1 MENKVTDVLE
11 QERIAA
17 LYSYQILDS
26 ASETDFDCYTEMA
39 ALLCDA
45 PVAFLSLA
53 DKDRIWMKSH
63 AGSDIQELPRNTS
76 YCGYTILSD
85 GLFCVENVQEDA
97 RFANTQLCKEAAFPF
112 YAGYPLIDKNGYRLG
127 ALCVLDHH
135 PRTLSEKQQKG
146 LKMLAEKAVEAIAE
160 RRKKNEDGYFESLF
174 RLSND
179 LLCIAG
185 VDGHFKRVNPA
196 FTEVLGWEESYLLQH
211 PIISMIHPDDVAKTK
226 AEFLNIYEGKPT
238 IHFTNRYMAKNGSYV
253 YLEWV
258 TTTEKET
265 GNIYATARNVSAEV
279 VRDQKLRSSEQR
291 FRDFFE
297 SSSGL
302 MCTHDLNG
310 RFLSVNLAGATS
322 LGFEREELL
331 QSSLFDI
338 IPGERHESL
347 GIYLQEIQEKGQA
360 SGIMQTIHKSGY
372 KKIWLFHNVL
382 AWTPEGTA
390 YVIGNATDITT
401 SYYLEEDLKR
411 TKEMMEQSSS
421 LAGVGAWEV
430 NLVKRTVFWSDEIR
444 RMHQT
449 PPGFAPDFQ
458 TTLLLYK
465 AGPGRD
471 KIIAAATRAM
481 QTGESWDLEVEA
493 VTTAGDVLWVRTIG
507 HAEFKDG
514 VCYRIYG
521 ALQNIH
527 NRKQI
532 ELENERQRKELS
544 RAKRLAESASKAKS
558 EFLANMSHEIRTPLN
573 GIIGFTDLVLKTR
586 LNESQQQYLSIVNQS
601 ANSLLSII
609 NDILDFSKIEAG
621 KLELSVE
628 RCDLFLMMSQAADVI
643 AYQAQQ
649 KQLEVLLNVQPD
661 LPRFIYAD
669 AVRLKQILVNLLGNA
684 VKFTAKGEIEL
695 KIYPLEQ
702 LADHRTLFRF
712 EVRDTGIGIQADKQH
727 KIYEAFLQE
736 DASTTKKYG
745 GTGLGL
751 TISNRL
757 LALMDSGLQLNSTPG
772 KGSTFFFDIALEAE
786 AGEVMSHISLDNI
799 SNVLIVDDNASNRL
813 ILKQMLLLKQVA
825 SREAANGFEALQ
837 LLAAGE
843 QFDAILMDY
852 HMPYMNG
859 LETIRKMRETF
870 FDTAGAM
877 PLMLLHSSSDDETI
891 GRACQELDVKQ
902 RLVKPVKMQDLYQA
916 LSSLTADVA
925 TTFRQPVVQQES
937 ENMQQPFKVLIA
949 EDNAINMLLAR
960 TVVQRI
966 APHAVIREALTG
978 AEAVALYAQEVPDII
993 LMDIQMPEMNG
1004 YEATLKIRQ
1013 MQKVHTP
1020 IVALTAANIKG
1031 ERERCMQTGMDEY
1044 VTKPFVEDVIRD
1056 VFNLLL
1062 VNTAEKGEGSD
1073 PFEGHL
1079 NLEQLRAVVGDDEAF
1094 TKELLKVAS
1103 DELEKAAVK
1112 LVIGNSNQNITVLK
1126 ETGHKLYGTAASAG
1140 MDTLALLARQ
1150 IEQLI
1155 PGEVEATARLVH
1167 EAIEEINSVVR
1178 VIQHYAENKTPAA

>member
-1 MENKVTDVLE
+1 MKNNVTDVSE
-11 QERIAA
+11 QERLAA
-17 LYSYQILDS
+17 LRSYQILDS
-26 ASETDFDCYTEMA
+26 ASETDFDCFTQMA

-53 DKDRIWMKSH
+53 DKDRIWMKSNT
-63 AGSDIQELPRNTS
+63 GSDIRELPRKAS
-76 YCGYTILSD
+76 YCEHTIQAD
-85 GLFCVENVQEDA
+85 GLFCVENVKEDPRFMHTPFA
-97 RFANTQLCKEAAFPF
+97 REVPYPF
-112 YAGYPLIDKNGYRLG
+112 YAGYPLIDRNGFRLG
-127 ALCVLDHH
+127 ALCVLDHV
-135 PRTLSEKQQKG
+135 PRKLSDKQRKG
-146 LKMLAEKAVEAIAE
+146 LQMLAEKAAEAIME
-160 RRKKNEDGYFESLF
+160 RRKKSEDRYFESLF
-174 RLSND
+174 LLSND

-185 VDGHFKRVNPA
+185 VDGYFKRVNPA
-196 FTEVLGWEESYLLQH
+196 FTTVLGWEEEYLLEH
-211 PIISMIHPDDVAKTK
+211 AIISMIHPEDVDKTK
-226 AEFLNIYEGKPT
+226 AEFANIYEGRPT
-238 IHFTNRYMAKNGSYV
+238 VHFTNRYMASNGSYV

-265 GNIYATARNVSAEV
+265 GNIYAIARDVSAEV
-279 VRDQKLRSSEQR
+279 LRDQKLRSSEQR

-302 MCTHDLNG
+302 MCTHDLSG
-310 RFLSVNLAGATS
+310 RFLSLNTAGAAT
-322 LGFEREELL
+322 LGFDRDELL
-331 QSSLFDI
+331 KSSLFDI
-338 IPGERHESL
+338 IPGERHEAL
-347 GIYLQEIQEKGQA
+347 GLYLHEIQERGQA

-382 AWTPEGTA
+382 AWTPEGDA

-411 TKEMMEQSSS
+411 VKEMMEQSSS

-430 NLVKRTVFWSDEIR
+430 NLVKRSVFWSDEIR
-444 RMHQT
+444 RMHKT
-449 PPGFAPDFQ
+449 PAGFTPDFQ

-465 AGPGRD
+465 EGPGRD
-471 KIIAAATRAM
+471 KIIAAATRAI
-481 QTGESWDLEVEA
+481 QTGQSWDMEAEA
-493 VTTAGDVLWVRTIG
+493 VTATGEVLWVRTIG

-521 ALQNIH
+521 ALQNIDS
-527 NRKQI
+527 RKQI
-532 ELENERQRKELS
+532 ELENERQRRELS

-573 GIIGFTDLVLKTR
+573 GIIGFTDLVLKTQ

-628 RCDLFLMMSQAADVI
+628 RCDMFLMMSQAADVI

-649 KQLEVLLNVQPD
+649 KKLEVLLNVQPD

-702 LADHRTLFRF
+702 LPDHCTRFRF
-712 EVRDTGIGIQADKQH
+712 EVRDTGIGIHADKQH

-757 LALMDSGLQLNSTPG
+757 LALMGSTLQLESVPG
-772 KGSTFFFDIALEAE
+772 KGSTFYFDIVLEAE
-786 AGEVMSHISLDNI
+786 AGEVMSSVNLDNI
-799 SNVLIVDDNASNRL
+799 RNVLIVDDNASNRL
-813 ILKQMLLLKQVA
+813 ILKQMLMLKQVA

-859 LETIRKMRETF
+859 LETIRKIKEAF
-870 FDTAGAM
+870 FETAGSI
-877 PLMLLHSSSDDETI
+877 PLMLLHSSSDDETM
-891 GRACQELDVKQ
+891 GKACQELGVQQ

-916 LSSLTADVA
+916 LAALTADVQVTA
-925 TTFRQPVVQQES
+925 RPAVVVH
-937 ENMQQPFKVLIA
+937 ENEKIQQPFKVLIA

-960 TVVQRI
+960 TVVHRI
-966 APHAVIREALTG
+966 APHASIREAATG
-978 AEAVALYAQEVPDII
+978 TEAVALYAQEAPDII

-1013 MQKVHTP
+1013 LQQQHTP
-1020 IVALTAANIKG
+1020 IVALTAANVVG
-1031 ERERCMQTGMDEY
+1031 ERERCLETGMDEY
-1044 VTKPFVEDVIRD
+1044 VTKPFVEEEIRE
-1056 VFNLLL
+1056 VFNRLLI
-1062 VNTAEKGEGSD
+1062 AEKETTVAD

-1079 NLEQLRAVVGDDEAF
+1079 NMEQLRMYTGDDETF
-1094 TKELLKVAS
+1094 TRELLQVAS
-1103 DELEKAAVK
+1103 EELEKAAVK
-1112 LVIGNSNQNITVLK
+1112 LVIGNSNQNVKVLK
-1126 ETGHKLYGTAASAG
+1126 ETGHKLYGTAVSSG
-1140 MDTLALLARQ
+1140 METLAVLARK
-1150 IEQLI
+1150 IEQLT
-1155 PGEVEATARLVH
+1155 PGEVDTTAQLVH
-1167 EAIEEINSVVR
+1167 EALEEINSVVR